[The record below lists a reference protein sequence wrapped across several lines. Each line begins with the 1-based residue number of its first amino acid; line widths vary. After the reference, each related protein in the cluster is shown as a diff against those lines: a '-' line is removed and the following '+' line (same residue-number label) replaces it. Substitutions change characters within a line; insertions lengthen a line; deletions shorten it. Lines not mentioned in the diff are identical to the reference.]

1 MAFVETKIPPPTSP
15 VWKRIVEGQFSEQ
28 ISSFALK
35 ILLRRLKS
43 RLERKHDPETLQACI
58 EELRQFLLEQ
68 QDLST
73 VQHDINVLF
82 GN

>member
-1 MAFVETKIPPPTSP
+1 MSFVETKLPPPTSP
-15 VWKRIVEGQFSEQ
+15 VWKRVVEGQFSDK

-43 RLERKHDPETLQACI
+43 RLERKNDPETLQACI
-58 EELRQFLLEQ
+58 EELRKFLLEQ
-68 QDLST
+68 KDLST
-73 VQHDINVLF
+73 VQHDINVLL

>member
-1 MAFVETKIPPPTSP
+1 MAVMTSNLPPPTSP
-15 VWKRIVEGQFSEQ
+15 VWKKVIEGQFSEQ

-43 RLERKHDPETLQACI
+43 RLERKNDPETLQASI
-58 EELRQFLLEQ
+58 EELRQFLMEQ
-68 QDLST
+68 KDLSS

-82 GN
+82 GK